1 MVVGSVSG
9 FVYSIHREET
19 KSWYNALRKPSFNPP
34 SWLFPPVWTG
44 LYVRRLPP
52 LAEACPW

>member
-1 MVVGSVSG
+1 VVVGSVSG
-9 FVYSIHREET
+9 FVYSVHREET

-44 LYVRRLPP
+44 LYVRRPP
-52 LAEACPW
+52 CPEACPW